1 MILPKAAPTYD
12 ASNEQ
17 NARDMLNTEDRKNV
31 KKGDTINFARNEAII
46 SAPDGTRWA
55 IKVNNAGVLSTEAR
69 S

>member
-1 MILPKAAPTYD
+1 MILPKASPKYD

-31 KKGDTINFARNEAII
+31 KKGDTINFTRNELVI
-46 SAPDGTRWA
+46 SAPDGSRWA
-55 IKVNNAGVLSTEAR
+55 VKVDNAGVVSTEAR